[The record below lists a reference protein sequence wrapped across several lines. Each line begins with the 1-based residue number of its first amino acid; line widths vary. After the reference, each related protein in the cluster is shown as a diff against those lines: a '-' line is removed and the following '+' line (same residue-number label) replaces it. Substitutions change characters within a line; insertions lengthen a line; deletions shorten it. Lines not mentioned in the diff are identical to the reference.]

1 MYAILI
7 IFYIGYIEIEI
18 NFYFYCFT
26 NSILVLAQNEVK
38 NNDHTNQRAIE
49 EMLAN
54 IKKISNEATL
64 TVAGVENELDLL
76 EVRVGQTYNSQSK
89 Q

>member
-1 MYAILI
+1 M
-7 IFYIGYIEIEI
+7 
-18 NFYFYCFT
+18 
-26 NSILVLAQNEVK
+26 K
-38 NNDHTNQRAIE
+38 NNDHSNQRSIE

-76 EVRVGQTYNSQSK
+76 GVRVHQTCNSRSK